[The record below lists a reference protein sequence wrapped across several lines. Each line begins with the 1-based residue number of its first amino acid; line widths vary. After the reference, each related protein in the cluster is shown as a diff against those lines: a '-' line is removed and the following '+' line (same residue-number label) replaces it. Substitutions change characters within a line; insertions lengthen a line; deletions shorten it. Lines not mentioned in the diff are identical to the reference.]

1 MAMLAWAHQ
10 QIGKPFSSM
19 GMMRS
24 MIWPRA
30 TDESSWYC
38 AELVAAC
45 LQAGGL
51 MSRDSTPGSATPYSL
66 YKLYKSAGAMQ
77 ANPCTLRREF
87 GISRPMTLTGP
98 RQSLGATIAAQPVAT
113 QISQS
118 IRTAAPEAASRRR
131 LDSPPRMQFRVLQA
145 RGQAP
150 AVANLGAI
158 SLSLASLN
166 MNHSHR

>member
-1 MAMLAWAHQ
+1 MAMLAWSHQ
-10 QIGKPFSSM
+10 QVGKPFSSM

-30 TDESSWYC
+30 TDGKPFYC

-66 YKLYKSAGAMQ
+66 YKMYKSAGAMQ

-87 GISRPMTLTGP
+87 GTSRPLALMGP
-98 RQSLGATIAAQPVAT
+98 RPSLGATIAAQPVAL
-113 QISQS
+113 QMSQPM
-118 IRTAAPEAASRRR
+118 RAVAPSRGRS
-131 LDSPPRMQFRVLQA
+131 DSPPRMQFKVLQA

-150 AVANLGAI
+150 EQASLGAI

-166 MNHSHR
+166 MNRRH